1 MSDIKAV
8 DFVKVK
14 EAMDSELSD
23 NTNMYE
29 FASNFLMS
37 VLWQLAAQNAYNDK
51 KLRIVP
57 LVDHLLYSDDV
68 QELKARKEWHKQG
81 NDSLEF
87 DPYDYE
93 ICHKNIVD
101 YLEEFLMDHYLTKTI
116 IVPHNTNN

>member
-1 MSDIKAV
+1 MSDIKSV

-23 NTNMYE
+23 STNMYE

-37 VLWQLAAQNAYNDK
+37 ILWQLAAQNAYNNA

-57 LVDHLLYSDDV
+57 IVDHLMYSDDV
-68 QELKARKEWHKQG
+68 QEIKAHEEWNKQG

-87 DPYDYE
+87 DAYE
-93 ICHKNIVD
+93 YEVYNKNIVD
-101 YLEEFLMDHYLTKTI
+101 YLEEYLMDNYLTRTI